1 MKKKIIGTT
10 LAVALLCSSCA
21 TTGNP
26 NAVMGGAI
34 IGGSL
39 GNAIGTLASDN
50 GPHGRGS
57 RAGGAIGTIIGTI
70 AGAAI
75 ANAATTPTN
84 EQSSGQV
91 SSSRRRQY
99 SNEPSTYERTQT
111 KEASPISQL
120 RIQNIRFIDDS
131 RDQVIS
137 SGEQGKII
145 FEIMNEGNETAYE
158 VVPIVLET
166 TGMKHISI
174 SSSVM
179 IEHIMAGEGIKYTA
193 TITAEDKIKDGTI
206 NIHIGVTDAIGN
218 EYDWE
223 EFTLQTIR

>member
-1 MKKKIIGTT
+1 MKKQIIGTT
-10 LAVALLCSSCA
+10 LALALLCSSCA

-39 GNAIGTLASDN
+39 GGAIGTLASDG
-50 GPHGRGS
+50 GPRGS
-57 RAGGAIGTIIGTI
+57 RNGGAIGTIIGTI

-84 EQSSGQV
+84 EQPAGQV
-91 SSSRRRQY
+91 RANSRRNY
-99 SNEPSTYERTQT
+99 NSDPSTYESIQPS
-111 KEASPISQL
+111 SPVANL

-131 RDQVIS
+131 RDQIIS
-137 SGEQGKII
+137 SGEQGKVI

-158 VVPIVLET
+158 VVPIVVET
-166 TGMKHISI
+166 TGMKNISI

-179 IEHIMAGEGIKYTA
+179 IEHILAGEGIKYTA
-193 TITAEDKIKDGTI
+193 TITAQDRIKDGMI

-218 EYDWE
+218 EYDWQ
-223 EFTLQTIR
+223 EFTLQTLR